1 MMRRII
7 IFEDRRHR
15 DFYPLACLRPVFHLR
30 CGAFSLH
37 DRLKALAP
45 RARMECW
52 VLEGRRRVLESSGR
66 SLPADI
72 RAVGAGKTAL
82 VNGRAVMRHA
92 LWQRIS
98 RTPPNVAFVYE
109 NQMVAAVIQDVLL
122 HQLASDQPDDAA
134 VQSLIAMCKKVE
146 LHEGLAFHPWDL
158 VNLNGRMIEDDAD
171 LFADGRRKL
180 APGVFLL
187 GRRSYLKL
195 VRDAAVEPG
204 VVLDARGGPIVVDG
218 GALVRGPGRIE
229 GPCYIGPDCLVDA
242 ARLRPGVSLGRCCR
256 VSGEVEESV
265 FMDFSNK
272 HHDGFLGHAYVG
284 SWVNLG
290 AQTCN
295 SDLKNN
301 YGTVGVWLDG
311 RMADTGSIKVG
322 CFLGDHVKTAI
333 GTMINT
339 GTVIGPGC
347 NVFGGPVRKHLPPF
361 SWGCSESYREHGLD
375 KMLETAAA
383 VMARRRQKL
392 SPEAAACI
400 RSLFEETAGLRKAAG
415 KGGQA

>member
-1 MMRRII
+1 MRRII
-7 IFEDRRHR
+7 ILEDKGYR
-15 DFYPLACLRPVFHLR
+15 DLYPLACLRPAFQLR
-30 CGAFSLH
+30 CGAYSLQE
-37 DRLKALAP
+37 RLKAHAP
-45 RARMECW
+45 KASIECW
-52 VLEGRRRVLESSGR
+52 MLEERQPILAASGR
-66 SLPADI
+66 SVPADI

-82 VNGRAVMRHA
+82 VNGRAVLPAA

-98 RTPPNVAFVYE
+98 KTPPNVAFVLE
-109 NQMVAAVIQDVLL
+109 GQLVAAVVQDVLL
-122 HQLASDQPDDAA
+122 HGLASDQPEEAA
-134 VQSLIAMCKKVE
+134 IKSLMSLCKKIE
-146 LHEGLAFHPWDL
+146 LKEGLAFHPWDL
-158 VNLNGRMIEDDAD
+158 INLNVRMIEDDAAG
-171 LFADGRRKL
+171 FRDGGGKL
-180 APGVFLL
+180 GPGVSLL
-187 GRRSYLKL
+187 GKRTHLRM
-195 VRDAAVEPG
+195 VRNAVVEPG
-204 VVLDARGGPIVVDG
+204 VVLDTRSGPIIIDG

-229 GPCYIGPDCLVDA
+229 GPCYIGPDCIVDG

-256 VSGEVEESV
+256 VSGEVEQSV

-272 HHDGFLGHAYVG
+272 HHDGFLGHGYVG

-301 YGTVGVWLDG
+301 YSSVSVWTDG

-322 CFLGDHVKTAI
+322 CFIGDHVKTAI

-361 SWGCSESYREHGLD
+361 SWGCSGSFRDHSIE

-383 VMARRRQKL
+383 VMARRRQRL
-392 SPEAAACI
+392 SPEMAGAI
-400 RSLFEETAGLRKAAG
+400 RTLFQSTADLRKTTA
-415 KGGQA
+415 KGGTA